1 LAASGEQSPAANEH
15 AFTHPFAY
23 PSQHCRASGIK
34 NKPDLNRD
42 RLNRFPAFR
51 NRGGLVKS
59 HLGLS
64 LKSIFL
70 VVTVLAAGSALAAN
84 KGSLE
89 LQHPTTVAGKQLAVG
104 NYTVQWEGSGDQV
117 DLKIY
122 RGKNVVAST
131 PARVLK
137 VDHPIAS
144 NSAVV
149 AANGDKT
156 YTLSEIRFAGKK
168 FALGIVSDASGTG
181 SSGGSGN

>member
-1 LAASGEQSPAANEH
+1 M
-15 AFTHPFAY
+15 
-23 PSQHCRASGIK
+23 
-34 NKPDLNRD
+34 
-42 RLNRFPAFR
+42 
-51 NRGGLVKS
+51 KS

-70 VVTVLAAGSALAAN
+70 TVTIMAAGSALAAS

-89 LQHPTTVAGKQLAVG
+89 LQHPTTIAGKQLAMG
-104 NYTVQWEGSGDQV
+104 NYTVQWEGNGDQV

-131 PARVLK
+131 PARLLK
-137 VDHPIAS
+137 VDHPISS

-149 AANGDKT
+149 VANEDKT

-168 FALGIVSDASGTG
+168 FALGIVSD
-181 SSGGSGN
+181 GSGAGASAGSR

>member
-1 LAASGEQSPAANEH
+1 LAASGEQSPAASER
-15 AFTHPFAY
+15 AFAHPFAF
-23 PSQHCRASGIK
+23 PSLHCRTYGIK
-34 NKPDLNRD
+34 NKPNLNRD
-42 RLNRFPAFR
+42 RLNRFPALR

-59 HLGLS
+59 HIGLS

-70 VVTVLAAGSALAAN
+70 AVTVLAAGSALAAN

-89 LQHPTTVAGKQLAVG
+89 LQHPTTVAGKQLASG

-122 RGKNVVAST
+122 HGKDVVVST

-137 VDHPIAS
+137 VDHPTAS

-149 AANGDKT
+149 AANADKT
-156 YTLSEIRFAGKK
+156 YSLSEIRFAGKK
-168 FALGIVSDASGTG
+168 FALGIMNDAGGSG

>member
-1 LAASGEQSPAANEH
+1 M
-15 AFTHPFAY
+15 
-23 PSQHCRASGIK
+23 
-34 NKPDLNRD
+34 
-42 RLNRFPAFR
+42 
-51 NRGGLVKS
+51 KS

-89 LQHPTTVAGKQLAVG
+89 LQHPTTVAGKQLAIG

-122 RGKNVVAST
+122 QGKNVVAST